1 MYDPESNLTDWAS
14 LYKEENFF
22 SFLGNKTPFS
32 IHDIYLQSLHTNVIV
47 TYNKI
52 QHYVMS
58 PQPPKEHSA
67 Q

>member
-1 MYDPESNLTDWAS
+1 MYGPWSNLTNWGKRIF
-14 LYKEENFF
+14 YV
-22 SFLGNKTPFS
+22 LGNKTPIS